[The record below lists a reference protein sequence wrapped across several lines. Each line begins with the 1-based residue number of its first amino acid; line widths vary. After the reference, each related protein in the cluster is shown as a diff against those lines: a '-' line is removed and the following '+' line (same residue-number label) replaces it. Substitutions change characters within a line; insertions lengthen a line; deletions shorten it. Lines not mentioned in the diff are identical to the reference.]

1 MRLMIII
8 SLMWCTHGSMVK
20 RQEGTLTTLSE
31 ADKDN
36 LLQLHNDFRA
46 QAGASNMMKMVIF
59 NDF

>member
-1 MRLMIII
+1 
-8 SLMWCTHGSMVK
+8 MWCTHGSMVK